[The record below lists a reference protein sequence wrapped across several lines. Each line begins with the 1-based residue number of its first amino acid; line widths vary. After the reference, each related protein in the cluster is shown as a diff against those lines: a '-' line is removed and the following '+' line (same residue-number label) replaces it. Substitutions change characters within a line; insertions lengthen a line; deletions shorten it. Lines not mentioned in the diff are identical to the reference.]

1 MSDDQEN
8 VDRLTESLQ
17 RSQTAR
23 ELEIQL
29 RRLRKAGVVL
39 HGKKTVRKETGKQVP
54 QMELKLPDI
63 HSIQSAKQKP
73 QGDGLNKSR
82 CRNNSKAGSRKMK
95 AQCVSRRE
103 HFEGQDS
110 SSTSQKLD
118 FSLHGNS
125 FERVKTLAIEP
136 PKHIVGCAEK
146 QFDMYCFE
154 CCKKD
159 ILPVLSGPCFN
170 PWTEVKKEKKKLA
183 IDRGHFSRQEANVHR
198 FYSKEQRPRSYC
210 FNLSKILS
218 EVSEIKRASECQTKE
233 ESLCLTASYKILCP
247 ETKRSQEKRQDWP
260 LEEPENAWTVPKKV
274 ITVKKEQR
282 LKKLLRRKL
291 ISCYDLGP
299 VMEPF
304 HVPVIEG
311 ERLNRSNIPGEGKV
325 NVDFLQRKQS
335 IFPFAVPHFRSPF
348 FPMSRSE
355 MVKVSQVLTRCQL
368 FPWQLKDLA
377 EVKKQNELENAV
389 VTSVKSKLSGSD
401 LKSANDINSKTTV
414 PITLPANVC

>member
-29 RRLRKAGVVL
+29 RRLRKPGEVFQS
-39 HGKKTVRKETGKQVP
+39 KKTVRKETGKQVP

-63 HSIQSAKQKP
+63 HSTQSAKQKP
-73 QGDGLNKSR
+73 QRNGVNKSR
-82 CRNNSKAGSRKMK
+82 SRNNSKAGSRKMK

-110 SSTSQKLD
+110 NSTSQKLD

-136 PKHIVGCAEK
+136 PKNVVGCAEK

-154 CCKKD
+154 CCEKG
-159 ILPVLSGPCFN
+159 ILPVLSGPCFS
-170 PWTEVKKEKKKLA
+170 PWIGVKKEKKKLA
-183 IDRGHFSRQEANVHR
+183 IDRGHFSWQEANVHR
-198 FYSKEQRPRSYC
+198 FYSKEQRPRSDC

-218 EVSEIKRASECQTKE
+218 EVSEIKRASESQTKE
-233 ESLCLTASYKILCP
+233 ESLYLKASYKILCP

-304 HVPVIEG
+304 HVIEG
-311 ERLNRSNIPGEGKV
+311 EGLNRSNSPAEDKV
-325 NVDFLQRKQS
+325 NVGFLQHKQE

-348 FPMSRSE
+348 FPMSRRE
-355 MVKVSQVLTRCQL
+355 MVKVSQVLTRCHL

-401 LKSANDINSKTTV
+401 L
-414 PITLPANVC
+414 

>member
-1 MSDDQEN
+1 MSDDLEN

-29 RRLRKAGVVL
+29 RRLRKSGVVL
-39 HGKKTVRKETGKQVP
+39 QGKKTVRKETKKQVP

-63 HSIQSAKQKP
+63 HSTQSVSQR
-73 QGDGLNKSR
+73 DGVNKSR
-82 CRNNSKAGSRKMK
+82 SRNNSKAGSRKMK

-146 QFDMYCFE
+146 QFGMRVYCFE
-154 CCKKD
+154 CCEKG
-159 ILPVLSGPCFN
+159 ILPVLSGPRFS
-170 PWTEVKKEKKKLA
+170 PWIGVKKEKKKLA
-183 IDRGHFSRQEANVHR
+183 IDRGHVSWQRQLANVHR
-198 FYSKEQRPRSYC
+198 FYSKEQRPRSDC

-218 EVSEIKRASECQTKE
+218 EVSEIKRASESQTKE

-247 ETKRSQEKRQDWP
+247 ETKRSQERRQDLP
-260 LEEPENAWTVPKKV
+260 PEEPENAWTVPKKV

-291 ISCYDLGP
+291 ISCYDFGP

-304 HVPVIEG
+304 HVIEG
-311 ERLNRSNIPGEGKV
+311 ERLNRSNMPGEGKV
-325 NVDFLQRKQS
+325 NVDFLQRKQA

-368 FPWQLKDLA
+368 FPWQRKDLA
-377 EVKKQNELENAV
+377 EVKKQNELQNAV
-389 VTSVKSKLSGSD
+389 VTSVESKFSGSD
-401 LKSANDINSKTTV
+401 LKSANDINNKITV
-414 PITLPANVC
+414 PIILPANVC

>member
-17 RSQTAR
+17 RSQIAR

-29 RRLRKAGVVL
+29 RRLRKPGEVFQS
-39 HGKKTVRKETGKQVP
+39 KKTVRKETGKQVP

-63 HSIQSAKQKP
+63 HSTQSAKQKP
-73 QGDGLNKSR
+73 QRNGVNKSR
-82 CRNNSKAGSRKMK
+82 SRNNSKAGSRKMK

-110 SSTSQKLD
+110 NSTSQKLD

-136 PKHIVGCAEK
+136 PKNVVGCAEK

-154 CCKKD
+154 CCEKG
-159 ILPVLSGPCFN
+159 ILPVLSGPCFS
-170 PWTEVKKEKKKLA
+170 PWIGVKKEKKKLA
-183 IDRGHFSRQEANVHR
+183 IDRGHFSWQEANVHR
-198 FYSKEQRPRSYC
+198 FYSKEQRPRSDC

-218 EVSEIKRASECQTKE
+218 EVSEIKRASESQTKE
-233 ESLCLTASYKILCP
+233 ESLYLKASYKILCP

-304 HVPVIEG
+304 HVIEG
-311 ERLNRSNIPGEGKV
+311 EGLNRSNSPAEDKV
-325 NVDFLQRKQS
+325 NVGFLQHKQE

-348 FPMSRSE
+348 FPMSRRE

>member
-39 HGKKTVRKETGKQVP
+39 HRKKTVRKETGKQVP
-54 QMELKLPDI
+54 QNELKLPDI
-63 HSIQSAKQKP
+63 HSTQSDKQKP
-73 QGDGLNKSR
+73 QRDGVNKIR
-82 CRNNSKAGSRKMK
+82 ARNNSKAGSRKMK

-125 FERVKTLAIEP
+125 FERVKTLAIKP

-154 CCKKD
+154 CCEKG
-159 ILPVLSGPCFN
+159 ILPVLSGPCFS
-170 PWTEVKKEKKKLA
+170 PWIGVKKEKKKLA
-183 IDRGHFSRQEANVHR
+183 IDRGHFSWQEANVHR
-198 FYSKEQRPRSYC
+198 FYSKEQRPRSDC

-218 EVSEIKRASECQTKE
+218 EISEIKRASECRTKE

-304 HVPVIEG
+304 HVIEG

-368 FPWQLKDLA
+368 FPWQLKDLS
-377 EVKKQNELENAV
+377 ELKKQNELENAV
-389 VTSVKSKLSGSD
+389 VTSVESKLSRSA
-401 LKSANDINSKTTV
+401 LKSANDINNKTTV
-414 PITLPANVC
+414 HINLPANVR

>member
-63 HSIQSAKQKP
+63 HSTQPAKQKP
-73 QGDGLNKSR
+73 QRDGLNKSR
-82 CRNNSKAGSRKMK
+82 SRNNSKAGSRKMK

-103 HFEGQDS
+103 HFEGQDY

-136 PKHIVGCAEK
+136 SKHIVGCAGK

-154 CCKKD
+154 CCEKG
-159 ILPVLSGPCFN
+159 ILPVLSGPCFS
-170 PWTEVKKEKKKLA
+170 PWIGVKKEKKKLA
-183 IDRGHFSRQEANVHR
+183 IDRGHFSWQEANVHR
-198 FYSKEQRPRSYC
+198 FYSKEQRPRSDC

-218 EVSEIKRASECQTKE
+218 EISEIKRASECQTKE

-304 HVPVIEG
+304 HVIEG
-311 ERLNRSNIPGEGKV
+311 ERLNRSNSLGEDKV
-325 NVDFLQRKQS
+325 NVDFLQSKQA

-389 VTSVKSKLSGSD
+389 VTSVESKLSRSA
-401 LKSANDINSKTTV
+401 LKSANDINNKTTV
-414 PITLPANVC
+414 HINLPANVR